1 MGIRLKVDGKVIP
14 SQEEIE
20 KAKNE
25 YLADKDIPLPKPGNQ
40 KLYERD
46 NEPIQMT
53 EDMTKRLWHLIN
65 ENTELKQ
72 QLYFA
77 EHRLEQIK
85 RLLEE

>member
-1 MGIRLKVDGKVIP
+1 MGYFYDGGNP
-14 SQEEIE
+14 PE
-20 KAKNE
+20 
-25 YLADKDIPLPKPGNQ
+25 DKPGN
-40 KLYERD
+40 K
-46 NEPIQMT
+46 PIPMSKEMT
-53 EDMTKRLWHLIN
+53 ERLWEVIN

>member
-1 MGIRLKVDGKVIP
+1 M
-14 SQEEIE
+14 
-20 KAKNE
+20 KNE
-25 YLADKDIPLPKPGNQ
+25 KIVTTSEGITVGIP
-40 KLYERD
+40 
-46 NEPIQMT
+46 NE
-53 EDMTKRLWHLIN
+53 EFKNRLWELIN

>member
-1 MGIRLKVDGKVIP
+1 MGYFYDGGNPPNKEKTITTSEGIEVGVPAEIP
-14 SQEEIE
+14 MSEE
-20 KAKNE
+20 
-25 YLADKDIPLPKPGNQ
+25 
-40 KLYERD
+40 
-46 NEPIQMT
+46 MT
-53 EDMTKRLWHLIN
+53 NRLWEVIN

>member
-1 MGIRLKVDGKVIP
+1 MGIRIKVDGVEQP
-14 SQEEIE
+14 TGQSGHIE
-20 KAKNE
+20 
-25 YLADKDIPLPKPGNQ
+25 PK
-40 KLYERD
+40 EV
-46 NEPIQMT
+46 QMT
-53 EDMTKRLWHLIN
+53 DEMTNRLWEVIN